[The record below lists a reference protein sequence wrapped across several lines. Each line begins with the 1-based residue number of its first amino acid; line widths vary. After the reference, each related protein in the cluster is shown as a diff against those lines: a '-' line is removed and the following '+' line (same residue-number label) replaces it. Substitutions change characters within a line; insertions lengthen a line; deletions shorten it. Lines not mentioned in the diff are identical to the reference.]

1 LIEITEPSQ
10 KSLNPMKQSGK
21 KIGDEEGIGKD
32 QCPTDYSFKVDINF
46 SSLSRFVNS
55 KKFFPDHL
63 SLLRQFCKKRANLWN
78 N

>member
-1 LIEITEPSQ
+1 LVEIAEPSQ

-32 QCPTDYSFKVDINF
+32 QCPTDDSFKVDLNL

-55 KKFFPDHL
+55 KNFFPDHL
-63 SLLRQFCKKRANLWN
+63 SLLRQFCKERANLWN
-78 N
+78 D